1 MYKVNVIDAVPGE
14 VEVLRLMTGYLGDR
28 LFTPRQRASLD
39 ITINATRRPI
49 RVPISR
55 DMLLPQKAGFGLRP
69 PTAFEMTVSTAAG
82 IRDAGQVIAHELL
95 HVSQV
100 TNGRLVFNRK
110 TKKIDRQR
118 KKVELARWMGG
129 KPVIIDQLPWHTRP
143 WEIEACH
150 WQVLLVDE
158 FLTLASGS
166 QPFLQLQKP
175 GKQRLALLAAS
186 LPAVAVANGHD
197 KGAGEPILVDDVVSS
212 PVNGMSNG
220 VANGDAGNGNAGNGH
235 NNSNGFEIGSYGLNG
250 HNGNGHN
257 GNGHAPNGHDI
268 NGHDINGYNGNGHA
282 GPGVAPNGHSPARK
296 AVELIDGVL
305 QITVPG
311 LDTPRALEQGALIAK
326 RQDLQNR
333 GLLRSAV

>member
-55 DMLLPQKAGFGLRP
+55 DMLLPQKAGFGLGP

-250 HNGNGHN
+250 HNGNGY
-257 GNGHAPNGHDI
+257 AS
-268 NGHDINGYNGNGHA
+268 
-282 GPGVAPNGHSPARK
+282 PGVAPNGHSPARK

>member
-14 VEVLRLMTGYLGDR
+14 VEVLRLMTGYLVDR

-55 DMLLPQKAGFGLRP
+55 DMLLPQKASFGLGP

-186 LPAVAVANGHD
+186 LSSAAVANGHD
-197 KGAGEPILVDDVVSS
+197 KGPGEPILADDVVSS

-220 VANGDAGNGNAGNGH
+220 VANGDAGKCNAGNGH
-235 NNSNGFEIGSYGLNG
+235 NNSNGIEIGSYGLNR
-250 HNGNGHN
+250 HN
-257 GNGHAPNGHDI
+257 GNGHAS
-268 NGHDINGYNGNGHA
+268 
-282 GPGVAPNGHSPARK
+282 PGVAPNGHSPARK

-311 LDTPRALEQGALIAK
+311 LDTPRALEKGALIAK

-333 GLLRSAV
+333 GLLRSAF

>member
-55 DMLLPQKAGFGLRP
+55 DMLLPQKAGFGLGP

-95 HVSQV
+95 HISQV

-186 LPAVAVANGHD
+186 LPAVAVANGHG
-197 KGAGEPILVDDVVSS
+197 KGAGEPILVDDVLSS

-250 HNGNGHN
+250 HNGNGH
-257 GNGHAPNGHDI
+257 AS
-268 NGHDINGYNGNGHA
+268 
-282 GPGVAPNGHSPARK
+282 PGVAPNGHSPARK
-296 AVELIDGVL
+296 GVELIDGVL

>member
-1 MYKVNVIDAVPGE
+1 M
-14 VEVLRLMTGYLGDR
+14 
-28 LFTPRQRASLD
+28 
-39 ITINATRRPI
+39 
-49 RVPISR
+49 
-55 DMLLPQKAGFGLRP
+55 
-69 PTAFEMTVSTAAG
+69 
-82 IRDAGQVIAHELL
+82 IAHELL
-95 HVSQV
+95 HISQV
-100 TNGRLVFNRK
+100 TNGRLVLNRK

-150 WQVLLVDE
+150 WQVELVDE

-186 LPAVAVANGHD
+186 LPAAAVANGHD

-212 PVNGMSNG
+212 PVNGISKG
-220 VANGDAGNGNAGNGH
+220 VANGDAGNGNAGNGNAGNGH

-250 HNGNGHN
+250 HNGNGN
-257 GNGHAPNGHDI
+257 AS
-268 NGHDINGYNGNGHA
+268 
-282 GPGVAPNGHSPARK
+282 PGVAPNGHSPARK

-333 GLLRSAV
+333 GLLRGAV

>member
-55 DMLLPQKAGFGLRP
+55 DMLLPQKAGFGLGP

-110 TKKIDRQR
+110 TKKIDRQW
-118 KKVELARWMGG
+118 KKVKLARWMGG

-250 HNGNGHN
+250 HNGNGH
-257 GNGHAPNGHDI
+257 AS
-268 NGHDINGYNGNGHA
+268 
-282 GPGVAPNGHSPARK
+282 PGVAPNGHSPARK

-311 LDTPRALEQGALIAK
+311 LDTPRTLEQGALIAK